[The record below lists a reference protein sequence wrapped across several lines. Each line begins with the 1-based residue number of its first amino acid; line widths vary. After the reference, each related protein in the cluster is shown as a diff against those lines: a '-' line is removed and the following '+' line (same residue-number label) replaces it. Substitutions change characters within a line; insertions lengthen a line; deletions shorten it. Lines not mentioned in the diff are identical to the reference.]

1 MTIDYGNKNVDI
13 NDIVYLESLTKDYRG
28 IVNKLTDAYT
38 EEAEVK
44 AQLQILIG
52 KVKSLQEQNKL
63 IQEQIRV
70 QKKRIDNLP
79 K

>member
-13 NDIVYLESLTKDYRG
+13 NDIVYLESLTKDYQG